1 MANNKTLYKAI
12 ERCDKRI
19 AQARKKLRWS
29 DDEKD
34 REKARQ
40 AITENQSKKL
50 RLEQQII
57 FNNIQ
62 RK

>member
-19 AQARKKLRWS
+19 AIARKKLKHS
-29 DDEKD
+29 YYEPD
-34 REKARQ
+34 REKARK
-40 AITENQSKKL
+40 AIVDNKAKKL

-57 FNNIQ
+57 FNNIH
-62 RK
+62 RE